1 VWPQV
6 HHPQVRCLAG
16 RQPTPRRDQHL
27 PGQLQHALGQ
37 DRRQLSRQSLRP
49 FVLADLL
56 DVGIQPEDLQL
67 HAETPCRFWAH
78 YELSEKLNAAGN
90 PYKDVI
96 ALEPVDK
103 PATTTSTDT
112 SPILAEL
119 RAIRA
124 LLQTVA
130 EALDVPLPH
139 EEEPEP
145 SELDGEAPSRT
156 AGSATSR
163 SSAGPEAPARYG
175 NGEPLS
181 DNPHELK
188 AYQDHVRRTGNLPR
202 DVDDLREWVKNGG
215 RYNPPEH
222 PQQG

>member
-1 VWPQV
+1 MLITKLVRTEPNRAELYAKGHKWP
-6 HHPQVRCLAG
+6 
-16 RQPTPRRDQHL
+16 D
-27 PGQLQHALGQ
+27 
-37 DRRQLSRQSLRP
+37 LRL
-49 FVLADLL
+49 FDLADLL
-56 DVGIQPEDLQL
+56 DVGIHPEDLQL

-78 YELSEKLNAAGN
+78 YELSEKLNSAGN

-139 EEEPEP
+139 EEQPEP
-145 SELDGEAPSRT
+145 ADLDDDGLSRT
-156 AGSATSR
+156 EGSATSR
-163 SSAGPEAPARYG
+163 SSAGRVASALPRYQ

-188 AYQDHVRRTGNLPR
+188 AHQDHVRITGKPPR

-222 PQQG
+222 PQQC

>member
-1 VWPQV
+1 MLVTKLVRTEPNRAELYAKGHKWP
-6 HHPQVRCLAG
+6 
-16 RQPTPRRDQHL
+16 D
-27 PGQLQHALGQ
+27 
-37 DRRQLSRQSLRP
+37 LRL
-49 FVLADLL
+49 FDLADLL
-56 DVGIQPEDLQL
+56 DVGIRPEELQL

-130 EALDVPLPH
+130 EALDVPLDATDDLSSRTEGSPN
-139 EEEPEP
+139 
-145 SELDGEAPSRT
+145 GREAP
-156 AGSATSR
+156 
-163 SSAGPEAPARYG
+163 PRYA

-188 AYQDHVRRTGNLPR
+188 AYQDHVCRTGSP
-202 DVDDLREWVKNGG
+202 LRRRRPQRLVKNGG
-215 RYNPPEH
+215 RYNPPEGT
-222 PQQG
+222 QQG